1 MTTTIPADLAR
12 CPNSHTGAVTER
24 SRADVLARRLL
35 RVPDHAGALTDR
47 AAIQPFRRSMMTST
61 IRCMLTYL
69 VFPFVLPTLNRY
81 SGDSAARRQAVAST
95 YISWATRHAGVCAR
109 HRSVLLNL
117 TQHKGNPP
125 LASGLPRDRT
135 TGNAYCMTVQ

>member
-61 IRCMLTYL
+61 IRCTLTGTALVVVTMLTLLL
-69 VFPFVLPTLNRY
+69 VQ
-81 SGDSAARRQAVAST
+81 DIARAIA
-95 YISWATRHAGVCAR
+95 
-109 HRSVLLNL
+109 
-117 TQHKGNPP
+117 
-125 LASGLPRDRT
+125 
-135 TGNAYCMTVQ
+135 

>member
-61 IRCMLTYL
+61 IRC
-69 VFPFVLPTLNRY
+69 TLDRY
-81 SGDSAARRQAVAST
+81 SGDSAERRQGVAST
-95 YISWATRHAGVCAR
+95 YISWGISTRRCLRPSPFSPSELDPA
-109 HRSVLLNL
+109 
-117 TQHKGNPP
+117 
-125 LASGLPRDRT
+125 
-135 TGNAYCMTVQ
+135 